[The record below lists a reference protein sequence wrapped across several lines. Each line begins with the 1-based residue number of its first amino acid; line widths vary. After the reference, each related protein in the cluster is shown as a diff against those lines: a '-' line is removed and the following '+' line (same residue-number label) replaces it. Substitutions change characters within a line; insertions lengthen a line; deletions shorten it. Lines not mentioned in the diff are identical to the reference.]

1 MPAKAGV
8 SRLTI
13 ELESHAA
20 DVTFLKS
27 AAFSLS
33 SLSLSSV
40 SLSLFFSHLSSD
52 FWRWR
57 ISSPD
62 RDFVDQ
68 RETRERIKRE
78 SHETEAWVLVGSVT

>member
-57 ISSPD
+57 ISS
-62 RDFVDQ
+62 DFVDQ
-68 RETRERIKRE
+68 RESRERIKRE